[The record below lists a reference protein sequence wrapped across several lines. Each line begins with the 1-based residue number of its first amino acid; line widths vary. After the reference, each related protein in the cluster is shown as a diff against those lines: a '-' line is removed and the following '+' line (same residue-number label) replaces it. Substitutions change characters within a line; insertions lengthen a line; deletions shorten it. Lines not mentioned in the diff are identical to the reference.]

1 MLTKNRNK
9 LLAIVRDV
17 GQLSIALTVQ
27 ALKRLI
33 NNFSFL
39 DNHLENQKNYQISLF
54 EYTKQTF
61 RQLHVLSAFME
72 VNLTILSSSQLFCQ
86 GHVLILW
93 TKKILKE
100 YLKSTGFCKL

>member
-17 GQLSIALTVQ
+17 GQLNIALTVRT
-27 ALKRLI
+27 LKRLI
-33 NNFSFL
+33 IFPRNP
-39 DNHLENQKNYQISLF
+39 KNYQISLF

-61 RQLHVLSAFME
+61 KQLHVLSAFIE